1 MTEQNNAGELL
12 QRNDWGFF
20 PGMPKEEV
28 SALPLIAFEGEII
41 VISSFK
47 ELARHVDYLYA
58 SRLFGFDTETKPA
71 FKKGTRNKVA
81 LLQLAD
87 DKKAFL
93 FRTNLIGLPP
103 ELASIMIS
111 SHIRKIGVALRDDIA
126 ALHKL
131 RPFHAGN
138 FLDLQTYVKDFG
150 IEAMGLRNI
159 TAIVMGHKISKTQQ
173 VTNWEAERLTDSQ
186 CIYAATD
193 AWICHQLYTRLSV
206 HKKPLS

>member
-1 MTEQNNAGELL
+1 MPEQSNAGEPL
-12 QRNDWGFF
+12 QRNEWGFF
-20 PGMPKEEV
+20 PEMPKEEV
-28 SALPLIAFEGEII
+28 SALPLIQFEGEII
-41 VISSFK
+41 VINSLR
-47 ELARHVDYLYA
+47 ELDRHIDYLFA
-58 SRLFGFDTETKPA
+58 SRLLGFDTETKPA

-93 FRTNLIGLPP
+93 FRLNLFGLPP

-111 SHIRKIGVALRDDIA
+111 NHIKKIGVAVRDDIA

-131 RPFHAGN
+131 RPFHATN
-138 FLDLQTYVKDFG
+138 FLELQTHVREFG
-150 IEAMGLRNI
+150 IQAMGLRNI
-159 TAIVMGHKISKTQQ
+159 SAIVLGHKISKAQQ

-193 AWICHQLYTRLSV
+193 AWICHRLYTTLLN
-206 HKKPLS
+206 HNKPAI